1 MNPLMTKEKEG
12 YFVGIIDSIKPFCP
26 ICKNGP
32 APMDLED
39 GDEVGGTAYGNF
51 ICSGCD
57 FKLTITIDIASYDCV
72 CD

>member
-1 MNPLMTKEKEG
+1 MTKEKEG

-26 ICKNGP
+26 VCWTDSKG

-39 GDEVGGTAYGNF
+39 GDEVGGGTAYGNF

-57 FKLTITIDIASYDCV
+57 FKITITIDIASYDCV